1 MGDLISRKDVLKEF
15 DILGKSTEKAVEEQ
29 VDSEKINFGNGVIHG
44 ISICYALVQERIA
57 TAYDIDK
64 VRSILEENKE
74 IIEDKEGVN
83 HSVIPAFTADYIVR
97 KDGWI
102 KE

>member
-1 MGDLISRKDVLKEF
+1 MRLID
-15 DILGKSTEKAVEEQ
+15 A
-29 VDSEKINFGNGVIHG
+29 EKIMVHRDMIHNINGCMMVRVEDI
-44 ISICYALVQERIA
+44 QRII
-57 TAYDIDK
+57 TEQSVAYDLDR

-74 IIEDKEGVN
+74 IIEDKEGTN
-83 HSVIPAFTADYIVR
+83 HIVIPAFTADYIVR